1 MNQKCRVP
9 RQRWLL
15 SVLASALALWPG
27 ACGSSTETYVP
38 VRGMVRLYDK
48 PVTDGLVT
56 FYPDQAK
63 GNPRITPFEAE
74 LDKDGSYQ
82 VRAENQP
89 GIPLGWYKVVVQ
101 APKPPRNDDLL
112 RGQKLKKIRELKK
125 KKPPKPP
132 EWIINAKYTQPHTTP
147 LSVEVVKDPP
157 PQAYDFS
164 VTK

>member
-15 SVLASALALWPG
+15 SVVASALALWSG
-27 ACGSSTETYVP
+27 ACGSSTETSVP
-38 VRGMVRLYDK
+38 VRGTVRLDDK

-63 GNPRITPFEAE
+63 GNQRIAPFGTGIE
-74 LDKDGSYQ
+74 KDGSYQ
-82 VRAENQP
+82 VSAENQQ

-101 APKPPRNDDLL
+101 APKPPRNDALL
-112 RGQKLKKIRELKK
+112 LNRKK
-125 KKPPKPP
+125 KKALPKPP
-132 EWIINAKYTQPHTTP
+132 EWIINAKYTEPHTTP

-157 PQAYDFS
+157 TGAYDFS

>member
-1 MNQKCRVP
+1 MNQECRVP

-15 SVLASALALWPG
+15 SVLASVLALWPG
-27 ACGSSTETYVP
+27 ACGSPTETYVP
-38 VRGMVRLYDK
+38 VRGMVRLGEK

-63 GNPRITPFEAE
+63 GNQRITPFEAE
-74 LDKDGSYQ
+74 IEKDGSYQ
-82 VRAENQP
+82 VSAENQQ

-101 APKPPRNDDLL
+101 APKPPRNNALL
-112 RGQKLKKIRELKK
+112 LNRKK
-125 KKPPKPP
+125 KKVLPKPP

-157 PQAYDFS
+157 PGAHDLAL
-164 VTK
+164 TK